1 MRSSH
6 PPTLFKIV
14 TRTIA
19 EHRLYAPGDR
29 VLVAVSG
36 GPDSMALLHVLARLA
51 PKLHIDLRACGVDHG
66 LRPAAADELALAGRF
81 AGDLGIPF
89 TTTKI
94 DLSPGP
100 NLMARAR
107 DARYA
112 ALRRVLREWVEREP
126 LSSRAERSGPRG
138 RDEIGPNGPA
148 VSIATGHHADDRAET
163 VLIRLLRGSG
173 PAGLGVLAPRA
184 PMLTRP
190 LVHARRADIL
200 AHIERHAV
208 PSAMDP
214 SNRDARFLRTRVRC
228 EVLPLLVEL
237 SPRIVE
243 HLCALADAVAGLDP
257 SRDGDVPAFLE
268 GVPLGRAQRT
278 SLARALAS
286 GNRRARV
293 PISGGKV
300 AGIDLTSRRI
310 VIMKAR

>member
-6 PPTLFKIV
+6 PPALLKIAA
-14 TRTIA
+14 RTVA
-19 EHRLYAPGDR
+19 DHRLYRPGDR

-51 PKLHIDLRACGVDHG
+51 PKLGIEVRACGIDHG
-66 LRPAAADELALAGRF
+66 LRAAAADELAIAARWSGE
-81 AGDLGIPF
+81 LGVPF
-89 TTTKI
+89 TVAKV
-94 DLSPGP
+94 DVPLGA

-107 DARYA
+107 EARYA
-112 ALRRVLREWVEREP
+112 ALRGVLGEWIERQPFVQREGRRRRDDSGEN
-126 LSSRAERSGPRG
+126 GPR
-138 RDEIGPNGPA
+138 A
-148 VSIATGHHADDRAET
+148 SIATGHHADDRAET

-173 PAGLGVLAPRA
+173 PTGLGVLAPSA

-190 LVHARRADIL
+190 LVRARRADIL
-200 AHIERHAV
+200 AHIERHEV
-208 PSAMDP
+208 PYAEDP
-214 SNRDARFLRTRVRC
+214 SNRDVRFLRTRVRC
-228 EVLPLLVEL
+228 EVLPLLTAL

-243 HLCALADAVAGLDP
+243 HLCALADALAEHGP
-257 SRDGDVPAFLE
+257 RAEIDVPAFLE

-300 AGIDLTSRRI
+300 AGLDLTSRRI

>member
-6 PPTLFKIV
+6 PPALFKIAA
-14 TRTIA
+14 RTIA
-19 EHRLYAPGDR
+19 EHALYEPGDR

-51 PKLHIDLRACGVDHG
+51 PKLRIDVRACGVDHG
-66 LRPAAADELALAGRF
+66 LRPAAADELALAERF
-81 AGDLGIPF
+81 AGHLGIPF
-89 TTTKI
+89 STTKVH
-94 DLSPGP
+94 LSPGP

-112 ALRRVLREWVEREP
+112 ALRRVLGEWVEREP
-126 LSSRAERSGPRG
+126 LRAERSASSARHETGQ
-138 RDEIGPNGPA
+138 NGP
-148 VSIATGHHADDRAET
+148 VPSIATGHHADDRAET

-173 PAGLGVLAPRA
+173 PSGLGVLAPRA

-208 PSAMDP
+208 PFAEDP
-214 SNRDARFLRTRVRC
+214 SNQDARFLRTRVRC

-243 HLCALADAVAGLDP
+243 HLCALADAVAGIDQG
-257 SRDGDVPAFLE
+257 RDGDVPAFLE

-300 AGIDLTSRRI
+300 AAIDLTSRRI